1 MNKKAELVNYWLKKS
16 SSDLI
21 RYTNQILRDE
31 ERAKDVVQEAFMKL
45 IDEDPAQIEKL
56 LPQWLYR
63 VCRNA
68 AIDIWRREKK
78 IDPFDESQENALQS
92 NVKNA
97 EDDLSAQQSMSV
109 MLVELGKMDPK
120 HQEVLRLKFNDEL
133 SYKEISEI
141 TGYTVT
147 NVGFILHDAVQKLK
161 NRVKK
166 GGGL

>member
-1 MNKKAELVNYWLKKS
+1 MVNYWIKKS

-21 RYTNQILRDE
+21 RYTFGILRDE

-78 IDPFDESQENALQS
+78 VDIFGEGQEGAVQDETAS
-92 NVKNA
+92 A
-97 EDDLSAQQSMSV
+97 ETSLADQQSMTI
-109 MLVELGKMDPK
+109 MLREISKLDAK

-147 NVGFILHDAVQKLK
+147 NVGFILHEAVQKLK
-161 NRVKK
+161 EKVKK
-166 GGGL
+166 GGG

>member
-1 MNKKAELVNYWLKKS
+1 MRKKEELVNYWLKQVS
-16 SSDLI
+16 PDLI
-21 RYTNQILRDE
+21 RYTTGILRDQ

-45 IDEDPAQIEKL
+45 IEQDPAKIEQH

-68 AIDIWRREKK
+68 AIDIWRRERKN
-78 IDPFDESQENALQS
+78 DPFAENHEIVDS
-92 NVKNA
+92 SNA
-97 EDDLSAQQSMSV
+97 EAHLTQEQGTSL
-109 MLVELGKMDPK
+109 LVEELNKMSPK
-120 HQEVLRLKFNDEL
+120 HQEVLRLKFHDGL
-133 SYKEISEI
+133 SYKEIAEV

-147 NVGFILHDAVQKLK
+147 NVGFILHEAVQNLK

>member
-1 MNKKAELVNYWLKKS
+1 MNKKAELVNYWIKKS

-31 ERAKDVVQEAFMKL
+31 ERAKDVVQDAFLKL
-45 IDEDPAQIEKL
+45 IDEDPSQIEKL
-56 LPQWLYR
+56 LPQWLFR

-78 IDPFDESQENALQS
+78 IDPFNEGHEGSLHS
-92 NVKNA
+92 NTVGA
-97 EDDLSAQQSMSV
+97 EEGLSAQQSTNV
-109 MLVELGKMDPK
+109 MLVELAKMNPK
-120 HQEVLRLKFNDEL
+120 HQEVLRLKFNDGL

-147 NVGFILHDAVQKLK
+147 NVGFILHEAVQKLK
-161 NRVKK
+161 NRVRK
-166 GGGL
+166 GGGM